1 MNGKKWVWLHMPTI
15 TVIDTG
21 EAVRSFSHSRE
32 AIATLLRVC
41 LNRKEG
47 REGGRRRGER
57 EE

>member
-1 MNGKKWVWLHMPTI
+1 MPTI